1 MPEAQKMA
9 PDADFLRTGT
19 VPVLAPTRAA
29 PSLARSFGHS
39 CLSQIFVAA
48 TICAGA
54 LIPQVSLAQTGA
66 GAERYEVTITPPKRP
81 GSEPASVAPAE
92 PATDGA
98 SAPAPV
104 APAPAGEAAKQGGAP
119 TATANAGAATVAPA
133 VPEIPALPVGPLRT
147 LQVGA
152 FRQQK
157 SAVSLHDTLVEAFQ
171 DVVVVEAQSGGEPI
185 YRVNVGRL
193 PRGPAL
199 DDLKRRLVAAGYP
212 TFEVLAPVAESAP
225 N

>member
-1 MPEAQKMA
+1 M
-9 PDADFLRTGT
+9 L
-19 VPVLAPTRAA
+19 
-29 PSLARSFGHS
+29 
-39 CLSQIFVAA
+39 IAA
-48 TICAGA
+48 TVFACAFVPA
-54 LIPQVSLAQTGA
+54 LAAAQTGA

-81 GSEPASVAPAE
+81 GSEPAAAAPVEPANDGAGAPTAAAPA
-92 PATDGA
+92 A
-98 SAPAPV
+98 
-104 APAPAGEAAKQGGAP
+104 AGEAAKQGTA
-119 TATANAGAATVAPA
+119 TAATANASAAVAPVA
-133 VPEIPALPVGPLRT
+133 PEVPALPVGPLRT

-212 TFEVLAPVAESAP
+212 TFEVLAPVGESAP
-225 N
+225 H